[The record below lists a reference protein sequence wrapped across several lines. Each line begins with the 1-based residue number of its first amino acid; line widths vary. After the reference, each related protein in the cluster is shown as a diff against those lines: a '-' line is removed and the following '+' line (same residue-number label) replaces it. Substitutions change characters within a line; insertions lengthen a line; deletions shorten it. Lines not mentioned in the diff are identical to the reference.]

1 MNLDAEVG
9 GGGSSSSSGGGEAG
23 LPQIE
28 RGGSGGGGSGL
39 MSYLSG
45 SSRRRASAEATAPAA
60 AEEASGSG
68 GTGGGDGDQ
77 AALGLDFSELESIFG
92 LTPPPGDSPAA
103 DGEGGAPACGPARLR
118 RAYSTSDRN
127 GITELSGSA
136 PASVRLLPSKR
147 ASNVEIA
154 LSRLRLTNEQIRHAL
169 EHPTAPDGSLVPHLS
184 AENVAALLTILPTA
198 EEAELVREAAKDADP
213 STFGRI
219 ERLFLA
225 FGQVGEVEARLRSI
239 QVTQHFDER
248 RERLAN
254 HTKTLR
260 DACEQVRASPK
271 LRTLL
276 KLILTIGNY
285 LNGASARGGAYG
297 FRLADLE
304 KLRHVRSTNL
314 NTTLLHYLAK
324 LPQVGSTVWIKELKE
339 VELPSVFAAK
349 TLVVSEMRPELTSL
363 REQLSLVEKF
373 GVALKAKAAAKANL
387 AAVGATDDDDASS
400 DPLGLL
406 LEQFMSE
413 KRPVFEALAA
423 DLSAMECEIKS
434 LASFLAE
441 PASSGAEALF
451 VPIATFVTSLEQ
463 VHSDNLLE
471 AAKERRKQ
479 ESERRR
485 TLAAS
490 ASSANLRNG
499 SQTDRPMLR
508 RGATMS
514 TMELGSD
521 GRRRPNSA
529 RGVADDPAGG
539 VIDDLRRELERRV
552 SSRRSMSTAT
562 ANGGESPPDSPF
574 LSPAVPYGR
583 NYNDDLAKQRGGAA
597 PAPAPPPHVFE
608 IPKLRPVRRTQATL
622 EREASASSDAD
633 QTASGPGPLQMDT
646 TAEAPSLPPP
656 LPPPLLPHVLGGGG
670 ADSPILTPPPL
681 PGVQQVEVAW
691 PEDDTPGGSE
701 ALAEPHSVG
710 GLHAAAAR
718 QLRWLASAEEEAM
731 ERETLSEEQSPQK
744 RSSSMATGSAGSSSN
759 GSSLSGSCNG
769 INGSGS
775 SGGGSPKGGGGGG
788 GGVGG
793 IIRQG
798 VAFVRQHSFER
809 KKEKMKAKAAAAAA
823 AATQAQ
829 SAAATAYPSMDM
841 KAWEAKRV
849 SGAANGMPAPTPP
862 TPAAGFDRGAV
873 GAGELNG
880 GARNSHEGTTLPPP
894 PPPPPGRGS
903 SGQRQSLEF

>member
-1 MNLDAEVG
+1 
-9 GGGSSSSSGGGEAG
+9 
-23 LPQIE
+23 
-28 RGGSGGGGSGL
+28 

-45 SSRRRASAEATAPAA
+45 SSRRRASAEAAAPAA

-349 TLVVSEMRPELTSL
+349 TLVVSEMRPELTLSGAAQPR
-363 REQLSLVEKF
+363 REVWRPSRL
-373 GVALKAKAAAKANL
+373 AAAKANL

-406 LEQFMSE
+406 LEQF
-413 KRPVFEALAA
+413 RPR
-423 DLSAMECEIKS
+423 
-434 LASFLAE
+434 
-441 PASSGAEALF
+441 SG
-451 VPIATFVTSLEQ
+451 
-463 VHSDNLLE
+463 
-471 AAKERRKQ
+471 R
-479 ESERRR
+479 
-485 TLAAS
+485 
-490 ASSANLRNG
+490 
-499 SQTDRPMLR
+499 
-508 RGATMS
+508 
-514 TMELGSD
+514 
-521 GRRRPNSA
+521 
-529 RGVADDPAGG
+529 
-539 VIDDLRRELERRV
+539 
-552 SSRRSMSTAT
+552 SSRP
-562 ANGGESPPDSPF
+562 SPP
-574 LSPAVPYGR
+574 
-583 NYNDDLAKQRGGAA
+583 
-597 PAPAPPPHVFE
+597 
-608 IPKLRPVRRTQATL
+608 T
-622 EREASASSDAD
+622 
-633 QTASGPGPLQMDT
+633 
-646 TAEAPSLPPP
+646 
-656 LPPPLLPHVLGGGG
+656 
-670 ADSPILTPPPL
+670 
-681 PGVQQVEVAW
+681 
-691 PEDDTPGGSE
+691 
-701 ALAEPHSVG
+701 
-710 GLHAAAAR
+710 
-718 QLRWLASAEEEAM
+718 
-731 ERETLSEEQSPQK
+731 
-744 RSSSMATGSAGSSSN
+744 
-759 GSSLSGSCNG
+759 
-769 INGSGS
+769 
-775 SGGGSPKGGGGGG
+775 
-788 GGVGG
+788 
-793 IIRQG
+793 
-798 VAFVRQHSFER
+798 
-809 KKEKMKAKAAAAAA
+809 
-823 AATQAQ
+823 
-829 SAAATAYPSMDM
+829 
-841 KAWEAKRV
+841 
-849 SGAANGMPAPTPP
+849 
-862 TPAAGFDRGAV
+862 
-873 GAGELNG
+873 
-880 GARNSHEGTTLPPP
+880 
-894 PPPPPGRGS
+894 
-903 SGQRQSLEF
+903 